1 VNALR
6 TLPRQVPKDLASRI
20 FGNKAF
26 ELLWVVFLL
35 TFVTLVSF
43 PVQRILLVWIVYGWH
58 AYAEHRV
65 YVVPRKPLRFSDGTL
80 VPQHLDAITGL
91 GTFAVTVVGL
101 TLALHVGLCLYQQWF
116 GDRQET
122 PDGEDP
128 TSCPQA

>member
-1 VNALR
+1 VNVLR
-6 TLPRQVPKDLASRI
+6 TPHGQVPKDLASRI

-43 PVQRILLVWIVYGWH
+43 PVQRVLLVWLVYGWH
-58 AYAEHRV
+58 AQHRV

-91 GTFAVTVVGL
+91 GIFAVTVVGL
-101 TLALHVGLCLYQQWF
+101 TLALHIGLCLYQQWF

-122 PDGEDP
+122 PDGEYP
-128 TSCPQA
+128 TSSPQA